1 MIYSQTTA
9 STSDNIW
16 GAWNSYLSTSAS
28 TLVTLTTTDGTTN
41 DRTWSAWNRHYTLY
55 SSSTA
60 ATATTVTLDDPW
72 GYWNRELTVR
82 TGAVLRA
89 APAPPRNIPSAEDR
103 ERWAAEAEQ
112 ARIRIE
118 AVERD
123 RVSAKEKA
131 EVLLLRHLSPEQR
144 DDLKSKGCFFVEVD
158 GVKYK
163 INRGSHGNVHMLGE
177 GDRSKRSFCIQPTK
191 GCPDGDA
198 MLAQKLLLEADPEEF
213 WRLANVTNTEA
224 GRLISRPDNVLEFKK
239 AHKRAAA

>member
-9 STSDNIW
+9 SASDTVW

-28 TLVTLTTTDGTTN
+28 TLVTLTTTDGTTS
-41 DRTWSAWNRHYTLY
+41 DKIWSGWNRLLY
-55 SSSTA
+55 SSSTTT
-60 ATATTVTLDDPW
+60 TATTVTLDDPW

-82 TGAVLRA
+82 TRAVLRA
-89 APAPPRNIPSAEDR
+89 TPAVARNIPTTEDR
-103 ERWAAEAEQ
+103 ERWAVEAEQ
-112 ARIRIE
+112 ARARAEAAERERI
-118 AVERD
+118 A
-123 RVSAKEKA
+123 AKEKA
-131 EVLLLRHLSPEQR
+131 EVLLLRHLSPEQQ

-177 GDRSKRSFCIQPTK
+177 GDRSKRSFCIQPSK

-213 WRLANVTNTEA
+213 WRLANVTNMEA

-239 AHKRAAA
+239 AHKRTAA